1 MTQALADETGSAEQT
16 PQEFLAD
23 VLAGFADDD
32 DGSSAPTTTPE
43 KEPEASAHPDDSA
56 PLQEEPPSDPG
67 SPPDELLARISTLEA
82 NHKKY
87 SDDVAGRVGMLESV
101 VKAQART
108 PVGQKVQVKIE
119 DFGEF
124 GEEYPEFAKAQA
136 KVINQVLGQLEVT
149 GISPDFIDTLKKD
162 ASSVAEAVA
171 DAKFVRKQVTTCREE
186 LDETHE
192 GWRDLIGLPDR
203 DVAEGGVPPDTE
215 YRRWL
220 AMQPKDYAKRVTESY
235 SAVVIGRSI
244 DKFQAWKA
252 AQTTKPKT
260 TVAAPTR
267 QQRLTAAVPA
277 RTSSTTPAPKREQT
291 VREAILEGFNSD
303 D

>member
-1 MTQALADETGSAEQT
+1 MTQALADETVPAEQT

-23 VLAGFADDD
+23 VLAGFAEDDE
-32 DGSSAPTTTPE
+32 GSSAPTTTPE
-43 KEPEASAHPDDSA
+43 KEPEASAHPDESA
-56 PLQEEPPSDPG
+56 ALPEETPSDPVA
-67 SPPDELLARISTLEA
+67 PPDELLTRISTLEA

-101 VKAQART
+101 IKAQART

-136 KVINQVLGQLEVT
+136 KVINQVIGQLEVT
-149 GISPDFIDTLKKD
+149 GISPDFIDTLKRD
-162 ASSVAEAVA
+162 ASSVAEAIA
-171 DAKFVRKQVTTCREE
+171 DAKLTRRQVVACREE

-192 GWRDLIGLPDR
+192 GWRDLIGLPDK
-203 DVAEGGVPPDTE
+203 DIAEGGVPPDTE

-220 AMQPKDYAKRVTESY
+220 ATQPKDYAQRVTESY
-235 SAVVIGRSI
+235 SSVVIGRSI

-252 AQTTKPKT
+252 AQTAKPKA
-260 TVAAPTR
+260 TVPTR